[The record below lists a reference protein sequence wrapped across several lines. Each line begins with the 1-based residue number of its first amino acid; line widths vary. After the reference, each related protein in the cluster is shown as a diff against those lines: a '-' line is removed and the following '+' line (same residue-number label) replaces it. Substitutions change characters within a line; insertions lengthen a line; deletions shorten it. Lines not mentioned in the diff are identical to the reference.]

1 MNMVTFR
8 NCLRIVLLLA
18 HHLVMIIAYLTF
30 DHESGRTGIKRELH
44 WKQFTKPVP
53 LAVETKLVKSDV
65 LSVRGEF
72 GPLSESRQLELELE
86 CYALGITR
94 QQGHCMRFQQLLRKV
109 ITNSGKLR
117 DKKLLRRL
125 SREFEHGR
133 TSLLALSREL
143 DLPPISIFRA
153 IMRFR
158 LESVHNIRYKREMTR
173 ILKSIIYGDGDL
185 ENVSEFLSQHEFEQ
199 MQVAK
204 QNDIVGYASY
214 QNSIVPQEWENKV
227 FSYLDDNEINYI
239 PESKLRHA
247 DASSTP
253 DCLILD
259 DLHINN
265 ELVRWIE
272 VKCSFASGLKDN
284 KYMQKK
290 TLIDQVKRYNSEFG
304 KGAVVLKN
312 GFSDTMITKLSN
324 TLLLDGGPLMDSNT
338 LMP

>member
-1 MNMVTFR
+1 MNMVAFR
-8 NCLRIVLLLA
+8 KSVRSVVLLA
-18 HHLVMIIAYLTF
+18 HHLVMAIAYVTF

-53 LAVETKLVKSDV
+53 LAAETELVKSDV
-65 LSVRGEF
+65 LTVPGEF

-109 ITNSGKLR
+109 ITNSDKLR
-117 DKKLLRRL
+117 DKNLLKRL

-133 TSLLALSREL
+133 TSLLAMSREL
-143 DLPPISIFRA
+143 DLPPVSIFRA
-153 IMRFR
+153 ILRFR
-158 LESVHNIRYKREMTR
+158 LESVHNIHHKKEMTR
-173 ILKSIIYGDGDL
+173 VLKSIIYDSDL
-185 ENVSEFLSQHEFEQ
+185 EDVSEFLSHHEFEQ
-199 MQVAK
+199 MQIAK
-204 QNDIVGYASY
+204 QNDIVGYAGY
-214 QNSIVPQEWENKV
+214 HNSVIPQEWENEV
-227 FSYLDDNEINYI
+227 LSYLDKHNINYI
-239 PESKLRHA
+239 PEDKLRHA

-259 DLHINN
+259 DLYINN
-265 ELVRWIE
+265 EPVRWIE

-284 KYMQKK
+284 QYMQKR
-290 TLIDQVKRYNSEFG
+290 TLINQVKRYNLEFG

-312 GFSDTMITKLSN
+312 GFSDRMITMLSS
-324 TLLLDGGPLMDSNT
+324 TLLLDGGPLLDSNT